1 MVDLNNIEKQ
11 LEDAYGTLGINY
23 LYPQLDIIRSARKL
37 PSDME
42 DARLVSEKFYLC
54 YRMIE
59 QWLAPVVV
67 PINDNL
73 LGLESHLQ
81 DLQSQIQLSI
91 KNQEIK
97 YWIEITRSSN
107 KTVQTLYNDILSLRS
122 YILEQ

>member
-42 DARLVSEKFYLC
+42 DARLVSEKFYIC

-107 KTVQTLYNDILSLRS
+107 KTVQTLYNDILS
-122 YILEQ
+122 